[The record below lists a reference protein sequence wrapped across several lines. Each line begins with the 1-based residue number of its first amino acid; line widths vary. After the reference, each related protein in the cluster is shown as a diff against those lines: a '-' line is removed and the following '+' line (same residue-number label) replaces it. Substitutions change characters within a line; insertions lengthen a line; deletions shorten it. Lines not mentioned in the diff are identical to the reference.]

1 MKTKL
6 PKAVKSVQKAYPKVW
21 AAFEN
26 LGKECHEAG
35 PLNEKTRRLAK
46 LAIAVGAGHEGAVHS
61 AVRQALAAGVKRE
74 DMYHVAA
81 LSITTIGWPAAQKAF
96 TWISD
101 DPKD

>member
-6 PKAVKSVQKAYPKVW
+6 PKAVRSVQKSYPKVW

-35 PLNEKTRRLAK
+35 PLDEKTRRLAK
-46 LAIAVGAGHEGAVHS
+46 LAIAIGAGHEGAVHS
-61 AVRQALAAGVKRE
+61 AVRQARAAGVKPE
-74 DMYHVAA
+74 AMYHVAV

-101 DPKD
+101 NPKD